1 VSKSKKK
8 ICLVIP
14 SLQAGGM
21 ERVMAELAT
30 FLALKESLKV
40 NLVLYGISRSLF
52 YRVHENVKI
61 QTPEFEFNS
70 RLRIFSTLR
79 TLAYLRSVVKKNSP
93 DAVLSYGEYWNSFVL
108 IALYGLK
115 YPIYISDR
123 CQPDKKFGSFQS
135 FLRNRLY
142 RKATGIVAQTERA
155 KEIYFKQ
162 FNHPNIEVIA
172 NPVREI
178 KHANDIKKDNWILS
192 VGRLINTKHHDR
204 LIHIFSKLKAPDW
217 KLVIV
222 GGDALKQQNLKI
234 LQQLLSDLNLTGKVL
249 LEGERNNVDE
259 YYHKSR
265 IFAFTSS
272 SEGFPNVIGEALSA
286 GLPAVSYN
294 CVAGP
299 AEMIVDGKNGFL
311 IPVFDDDLFLEK
323 LQLLID
329 DKTLLNRMSEEAK
342 ISIKRFSVTEIGEKY
357 YSFITSHS

>member
-1 VSKSKKK
+1 
-8 ICLVIP
+8 LLIP

-30 FLALKESLKV
+30 FFASKENLKV
-40 NLVLYGISRSLF
+40 NLVLYGISRSIF
-52 YRVHENVKI
+52 YKVHETVEI
-61 QTPEFEFNS
+61 QTPDFEFNNKI
-70 RLRIFSTLR
+70 RIISTMR
-79 TLAYLRSVVKKNSP
+79 TLAYLRSVVKQNSP
-93 DAVLSYGEYWNSFVL
+93 AAVLSYGEYWNSFVL
-108 IALYGLK
+108 IALYGFK

-123 CQPDKKFGSFQS
+123 CHPDKKYGRFHS
-135 FLRNRLY
+135 FLRNWLY

-162 FNHPNIEVIA
+162 FNHPNIEVIG
-172 NPVREI
+172 NPIREI
-178 KHANDIKKDNWILS
+178 KHVSDIKKENWILS

-204 LIHIFSKLKAPDW
+204 LIRIFSKLKASEW

-234 LQQLLSDLNLTGKVL
+234 LQQLISDLNLTGKVL

-259 YYHKSR
+259 YYHKSK

-272 SEGFPNVIGEALSA
+272 AEGFPNVIGEALSA
-286 GLPAVSYN
+286 GLPTVSYN

-299 AEMIVDGKNGFL
+299 AEMIVDGRNGFL
-311 IPVFDDDLFLEK
+311 VPVFDDDLFLEK

-329 DKTLLNRMSEEAK
+329 NKTLLIRMSDEAK
-342 ISIKRFSVTEIGEKY
+342 NSVDRFSVTEIGEKY
-357 YSFITSHS
+357 YSFITSQN